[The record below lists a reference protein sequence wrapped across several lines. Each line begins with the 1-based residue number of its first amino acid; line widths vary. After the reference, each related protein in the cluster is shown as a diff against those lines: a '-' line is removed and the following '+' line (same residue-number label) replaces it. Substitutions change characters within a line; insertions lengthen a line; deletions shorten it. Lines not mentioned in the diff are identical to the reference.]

1 VHAQTA
7 GHICGMDT
15 IKLTGPADLITAVP
29 ALLGLVPTRSAVLI
43 CMGGPNAGR
52 VDLLMRVDLPDPHE
66 VGDIPNQVSELADL
80 CVRRGAAAVS
90 LVVVEDRAPI
100 AGDVAHRGFVR
111 ALRREL
117 NRSGTQL
124 SLAVSTTAITTG
136 SVWHDYLG
144 AATGVLPDP
153 SASIVGAAHV
163 AAGRVIHADRAS
175 VATTFTP
182 DPPWLLDQ
190 RAETMARLAATTGA
204 TKPRQYESLLSAVG
218 ACVDLRSDPAQV
230 LTPTGLAEIGV
241 ALSDLTL
248 RDACFGLSIGPS
260 ALAAGRLW
268 VYLTRALPVPAR
280 AEAAV
285 LAAFSFYLGDEG
297 ILAGAALDVA
307 LGCVP
312 GHRMAILLSTALR
325 GGMSPEQMRGMA
337 ESGAEIAAELA

>member
-1 VHAQTA
+1 MA

-43 CMGGPNAGR
+43 CMTGTNAER

-163 AAGRVIHADRAS
+163 AAGRVVHADRAS

-204 TKPRQYESLLSAVG
+204 TKPRQYESLLSAGRRLRRPAERPGASTHPDRSRRDRGRAERPHPSRCVLRVVHRAECPRRRAAVG
-218 ACVDLRSDPAQV
+218 VPDP
-230 LTPTGLAEIGV
+230 
-241 ALSDLTL
+241 
-248 RDACFGLSIGPS
+248 R
-260 ALAAGRLW
+260 
-268 VYLTRALPVPAR
+268 PAR
-280 AEAAV
+280 TR
-285 LAAFSFYLGDEG
+285 
-297 ILAGAALDVA
+297 
-307 LGCVP
+307 P
-312 GHRMAILLSTALR
+312 R
-325 GGMSPEQMRGMA
+325 GGRGA
-337 ESGAEIAAELA
+337 RCVQLLPR